1 MTAPS
6 ASAGPR
12 LLGPA
17 DVRLLASRL
26 ALRPTKKRGQ
36 NFVTDPNTVRRI
48 VSTAGVLPGES
59 VLEVGPGLGSLTL
72 GLLAAGGV
80 VTAVE
85 IDDGLAAALG
95 QTVAEYAPA
104 QAAALTVVRADAMR
118 TRVDSAP
125 TALVANLPYNV
136 AVPVLLHLWEVQ
148 PSLRR
153 ALVMV
158 QLEVAKRLVAGPGSR
173 VYGVPSVKL
182 SWYASARL
190 AGVIGRSV
198 FWPAPHVDSALV
210 AMERR
215 DPPVTTVDRERVFE
229 VVDAGFGQRR
239 KMLRSSLAA
248 LASPRSAEQVLLAAG
263 VAPTERAER
272 LTIEDFGRIAGH
284 LAAAT

>member
-158 QLEVAKRLVAGPGSR
+158 QLEVAKRLAAGPGSR

-182 SWYASARL
+182 AWYASARL

>member
-1 MTAPS
+1 
-6 ASAGPR
+6 
-12 LLGPA
+12 LGPA

-248 LASPRSAEQVLLAAG
+248 LASPRSAEQVLLAAE

>member
-36 NFVTDPNTVRRI
+36 TFVTDPNTVRRI
-48 VSTAGVLPGES
+48 VATAGVRPGES

-72 GLLAAGGV
+72 GLLAAGAV

-104 QAAALTVVRADAMR
+104 QAESLTVVRADAMR
-118 TRVDSAP
+118 TQVDSAP

-158 QLEVAKRLVAGPGSR
+158 QLEVAKRLAAGPGSR

-182 SWYASARL
+182 AWYASARL
-190 AGVIGRSV
+190 AGIIGRSV
-198 FWPAPHVDSALV
+198 FWPTPHVDSALV
-210 AMERR
+210 AMQRR

-229 VVDAGFGQRR
+229 VVDAAFGQRR

-272 LTIEDFGRIAGH
+272 LTIEDFGRIAGR
-284 LAAAT
+284 LSAAT